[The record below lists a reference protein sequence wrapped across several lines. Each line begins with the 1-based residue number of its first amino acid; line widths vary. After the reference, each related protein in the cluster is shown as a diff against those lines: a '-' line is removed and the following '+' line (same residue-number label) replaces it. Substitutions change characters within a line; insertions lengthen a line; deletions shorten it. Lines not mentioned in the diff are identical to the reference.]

1 MVELR
6 MVFIGNSPVVQWL
19 RHCTFNAEG
28 PRSTPGGETK
38 DPQAVTQ
45 SNTPPTPA
53 KSSLHL
59 VLSVSEL
66 KLKVMIQGPIGLVT
80 K

>member
-1 MVELR
+1 M
-6 MVFIGNSPVVQWL
+6 
-19 RHCTFNAEG
+19 G

-45 SNTPPTPA
+45 SNAPPPTP
-53 KSSLHL
+53 KSGLPL